1 MTSVDFLAQEKIWF
15 DKPRYDQAERCFY
28 ERMNGSS
35 QAAAAPGQVAAGLLT
50 FGFVSEKFDMILFFV
65 NNGIF

>member
-1 MTSVDFLAQEKIWF
+1 MTSVDFLAQDKIWF

-35 QAAAAPGQVAAGLLT
+35 QVPAQGQVAVDLLPLDLNHQINLI
-50 FGFVSEKFDMILFFV
+50 KCFDE
-65 NNGIF
+65 